1 MKKDNHLIENI
12 EKKGD
17 LRGESETQMV
27 PRLVDKILQKTKK
40 MLWVFAFNPF

>member
-17 LRGESETQMV
+17 LRGESETRMV
-27 PRLVDKILQKTKK
+27 PSPLDKILQKTKK
-40 MLWVFAFNPF
+40 MLLVFAFNPF

>member
-1 MKKDNHLIENI
+1 MKKDNHLIEKI

-40 MLWVFAFNPF
+40 ML